1 MCGYKSDRVLEVSYA
16 EFLNIIEGSI
26 NFNMKKVKENASFE
40 YYQLVNVFSLGP
52 KVTTFWEV

>member
-40 YYQLVNVFSLGP
+40 CYRLVNVFSLGP
-52 KVTTFWEV
+52 KVTTF